1 MEGRAIA
8 QLIYRQQR
16 RGAVIWG
23 SVFGLFVWISA
34 YGYESAYATEAD
46 RASVVKTLGANKGI
60 RSIFGPARHLD
71 TVAGFTAWRCAT
83 SFAVIGAVWGLL
95 LATKVLRGDEEAG
108 RADLL
113 FAGPVTRVGGL
124 TSQLVGLA
132 ATWAVLFTTAA
143 SWIITIG
150 VAGHY
155 FSGSA
160 GLWFS
165 FVACSSAAIF
175 LAVGA
180 VTSQLTQTRRAA
192 AALAGAA
199 FGAGMLVRA
208 GAESLDGGHWA
219 SWISPVGWADRM
231 HPLTGT
237 NLTPA
242 LVLIVAVA
250 AAIGLAL
257 FLATRRDLGQGVL
270 PSRDTAAP
278 RTRLLGSPT
287 GLALRVTRGTTI
299 AWAAG
304 LFVFAAVFGT
314 VSTAVSDAFK
324 NQSSVSDIFNRLGA
338 DISARGYIGVT
349 FVMLSA
355 ALGLTAATFI
365 GACRAEEADGRL
377 EVLTAGPLRRRKW
390 LGTRIAIGAASIVLL
405 GVVVGVGGWVG
416 VATSGGDI
424 GFGDML
430 LAGLNTVA
438 PALLVL
444 GVATLA
450 YGVVP
455 RVGTQVAYAL
465 VAWSFLVEMVGAL
478 VNLNH
483 FVVDT
488 SIIHHLAA
496 APAVDPRWGSALL
509 MVAVALA
516 CAVGGTLAL
525 QRRDLAPG

>member
-1 MEGRAIA
+1 MHGRAIA
-8 QLIYRQQR
+8 ELVYRQQR

-23 SVFGLFVWISA
+23 SVFGTFVWISA
-34 YGYESAYATEAD
+34 YGYAAAYPTVAD
-46 RASVVKTLGANKGI
+46 RASIVKTLGANKGI
-60 RSIFGPARHLD
+60 RSIFGPARGLD

-95 LATKVLRGDEEAG
+95 LATKVLRGDEEDG

-113 FAGPVTRVGGL
+113 FAGPVTRAGGL
-124 TSQLVGLA
+124 RGQLVGLA
-132 ATWAVLFTTAA
+132 ITWVVLFTTVAA
-143 SWIITIG
+143 WIVTVG
-150 VAGHY
+150 VAGGY
-155 FSGSA
+155 FSWSA
-160 GLWFS
+160 GLWFA

-175 LAVGA
+175 IGVGA
-180 VTSQLTQTRRAA
+180 VTSQLTHTRRAA
-192 AALAGAA
+192 AALAGGA
-199 FGAGMLVRA
+199 FAAGMLVRA
-208 GAESLDGGHWA
+208 AAESFDGAHWIT
-219 SWISPVGWADRM
+219 WLSPVGWTDRM
-231 HPLTGT
+231 HPLTNT

-242 LVLIVAVA
+242 LVVMVAVA
-250 AAIGLAL
+250 AAVWLAL
-257 FLATRRDLGQGVL
+257 FLAAHRDLGCGVL
-270 PSRDTAAP
+270 PSRDTADAK
-278 RTRLLGSPT
+278 TGLLGSPAA
-287 GLALRVTRGTTI
+287 LALRLTRGTTI
-299 AWAAG
+299 GWAAG

-324 NQSSVSDIFNRLGA
+324 SDSSVSDIFNRLGA
-338 DISARGYIGVT
+338 DISARGYVGVT

-355 ALGLTAATFI
+355 ALGLTAATFV

-377 EVLTAGPLRRRKW
+377 EVLTAGPLRRRTW
-390 LGTRIAIGAASIVLL
+390 LGTRVAIGAASLVLL
-405 GVVVGVGGWVG
+405 GVIVGVGGWVG

-455 RVGTQVAYAL
+455 RIGTQVAYAL